1 MKKLLYIPILLI
13 FVACGEKSPL
23 ETKKEELSKLK
34 TEQDALKTKISALEK
49 EIAILD
55 TSSANKKTKLVAVAP
70 IVAGDFQ
77 HFLDVQGTVDSDEN
91 IMVQP
96 GMPGVVTRVYVQ
108 EGDAVKTGQ
117 LLAETDNKAIRESIA
132 QLETNLDFA
141 KIAFDKQKRL
151 WDQKIGTEIQFLQ
164 SKNQYESLQKS
175 INSVNAQL
183 EMTRI
188 KSPIN
193 GVVDEVNVK
202 IGEFAT
208 PTIIGSFRVV
218 NTNKI
223 KVTTKIADSYI
234 SKIKMGDPV
243 KVRLNDL
250 NQTLEGKVSFIG
262 KSVNSLSRTF
272 QVDIRLNNGGTDLRP
287 NMLANVS
294 INDQNLSNV
303 VSIPSNYIQKEP
315 SGGTFVMVAEKS
327 GKELIARKK
336 LVNTGIS
343 YNDMIVI
350 NEGLATTDELITK
363 GFQDVVDGQLITLK

>member
-13 FVACGEKSPL
+13 FVACSEKSPL
-23 ETKKEELSKLK
+23 ETKKAELSTYKA
-34 TEQDALKTKISALEK
+34 EFDALKTKIEALEK

-55 TSSANKKTKLVAVAP
+55 TSSTSKKSKLVAVSR
-70 IVAGDFQ
+70 VVSGDFR
-77 HFLDVQGTVDSDEN
+77 HFLDIQGTVDSDEN

-117 LLAETDNKAIRESIA
+117 ILAETDNKAIRESIA
-132 QLETNLDFA
+132 QLETNLEFA
-141 KIAFDKQKRL
+141 KIAFEKQKRL
-151 WDQKIGTEIQFLQ
+151 WDQKIGTEIQYLQ

-175 INSVNAQL
+175 ISSVNAQL
-183 EMTRI
+183 EMSRI

-223 KVTTKIADSYI
+223 KIRAKIADSYI
-234 SKIKMGDPV
+234 SKVRLGAPV
-243 KVRLNDL
+243 DVKLNDL
-250 NQTLEGKVSFIG
+250 NQTLKGKVSFIG
-262 KSVNSLSRTF
+262 KSVNAMSRTF
-272 QVDIRLNNGGTDLRP
+272 QVDIRLDNGGTDLRP

-294 INDQNLSNV
+294 INDENLSNV

-315 SGGTFVMVAEKS
+315 SGGTFVMVAEKK
-327 GKELIARKK
+327 GKELFARKK
-336 LVNTGIS
+336 LVTTGIS

-350 NEGLATTDELITK
+350 NEGLTVNDELITN
-363 GFQDVVDGQLITLK
+363 GFQDVVDGQLISLK